1 MTKRLLILGGGFG
14 MYGYLPAA
22 IYRGF
27 NVSTLDR
34 YQATIQERF
43 ELREFLSEINFIGSE
58 PLKFDDYDAVV
69 IARTPAQQ
77 MELVKQNLNYRGHF
91 FLEKPL
97 GNSLTNHS
105 KLLDILIRNHLRFSV
120 AYLFRYAEWYKPAID
135 SIVLGEPLRILWSLP
150 HGESESWKKVESDGG
165 GLLTY
170 YGIHL
175 LSLLAEAKISK
186 DSLRLSSAEN
196 LIEIFSRNKKISFQI
211 YYSSNSSFKVYTG
224 ESDAIPKWDLYS
236 PFGSTPAKG
245 LRDPRI
251 EMLSEY
257 LACIDA
263 GMNNAT
269 YANLEIAILEL
280 RTCLESL
287 L

>member
-1 MTKRLLILGGGFG
+1 

-34 YQATIQERF
+34 YQTTIEERF
-43 ELREFLSEINFIGSE
+43 ELREFISEINFVGSE

-69 IARTPAQQ
+69 IARTPVQQ
-77 MELVKQNLNYRGHF
+77 MELVKQNLNYEGHF

-97 GNSLTNHS
+97 GNSLANHS
-105 KLLDILIRNHLRFSV
+105 KLIDILIQNNLRFSV
-120 AYLFRYAEWYKPAID
+120 AYLFRFAEWYKPTIN
-135 SIVLGEPLRILWSLP
+135 SIILGKPLRILWSVP
-150 HGESESWKKVESDGG
+150 HGESESWKKIKSDGG

-186 DSLRLSSAEN
+186 DSLRLSSTEN
-196 LIEIFSRNKKISFQI
+196 LIEIFSEDKAISFQI
-211 YYSSNSSFKVYTG
+211 YYSSNSSFKIYTG
-224 ESDAIPKWDLYS
+224 GSDIIPKWDLES

-257 LACIDA
+257 LAYIDA
-263 GMNNAT
+263 ETINAN
-269 YANLEIAILEL
+269 YANHEIAILEL
-280 RTCLESL
+280 RTCLERL

>member
-1 MTKRLLILGGGFG
+1 

-34 YQATIQERF
+34 YQSTIEERF
-43 ELREFLSEINFIGSE
+43 ELREFLSEINFVGSE

-97 GNSLTNHS
+97 GNSLENHS
-105 KLLDILIRNHLRFSV
+105 KLLDILSGNHLRFSI
-120 AYLFRYAEWYKPAID
+120 AYLFRYAEWYKPTIN
-135 SIVLGEPLRILWSLP
+135 SIILGEPLRILWSLP
-150 HGESESWKKVESDGG
+150 RGESESWKKVKSDGG

-186 DSLRLSSAEN
+186 DSLRLSSTEN
-196 LIEIFSRNKKISFQI
+196 FIEIFSKDKTISFQI
-211 YYSSNSSFKVYTG
+211 CYSTNSSFKVYTG
-224 ESDAIPKWDLYS
+224 DTDSIPKWDLES

-257 LACIDA
+257 LACINA
-263 GMNNAT
+263 ETNNAN
-269 YANLEIAILEL
+269 YANHEIAILEL
-280 RTCLESL
+280 RTCLEPL